1 MRRPRDGD
9 STRTPIDKS
18 TLAPVGSPP
27 MPSPLPAVALAAVPG
42 RRLATL
48 DLAREIERR
57 GFQGIYCASFGDGMA
72 LCQALA
78 QVTSQIRFGTA
89 IANLYARSV
98 ADYAQ
103 HASFIHELSGGRFH
117 FGVGVSHEAVNR
129 RFGLAAG
136 QPLADAR
143 RFAEGYRKAQVG
155 ELPPLV
161 LAALRAKMVAL
172 AGELAEG
179 VVFANVARS
188 HVPTSLAALP
198 AAKRRAP
205 GFFVGNM
212 IPVCIAEDRAAAAA
226 KNRRT
231 LQMYLNFPN
240 YRNYWREAGY
250 GDEMDRVEKALAA
263 GERERVHELISERWL
278 ADVSLFGSAAE
289 VRDGVAA
296 WREAGVSTPILVPS
310 SAAGNQ
316 IKAFE
321 ELFAAFA

>member
-1 MRRPRDGD
+1 MSD
-9 STRTPIDKS
+9 
-18 TLAPVGSPP
+18 A
-27 MPSPLPAVALAAVPG
+27 LPAVALAAVPG
-42 RRLATL
+42 RRRTTLELAQ
-48 DLAREIERR
+48 EVERR
-57 GFQGIYCASFGDGMA
+57 GFSGIYCASFGDGMA
-72 LCQALA
+72 LCEALA
-78 QVTSQIRFGTA
+78 LTTSRIPFGTA
-89 IANLYARSV
+89 IANLYTRHA

-117 FGVGVSHEAVNR
+117 FGVGVSHDAVNR
-129 RFGLAAG
+129 RFGVATG
-136 QPLADAR
+136 RPLADTR
-143 RFAEGYRKAQVG
+143 RFAEAYAKTQVG

-161 LAALRAKMVAL
+161 LAALRQKMVAL
-172 AGELAEG
+172 AGELAQG

-188 HVPTSLAALP
+188 HVPASLAAVP
-198 AAKRRAP
+198 AAKRGP

-212 IPVCIAEDRAAAAA
+212 IPVCISDDRAAAAA

-263 GERERVHELISERWL
+263 RERERVHELVSERWL

-289 VRDGVAA
+289 VRDGVLA
-296 WREAGVSTPILVPS
+296 WRAAGVSTPILVPS

-316 IKAFE
+316 VKAFE